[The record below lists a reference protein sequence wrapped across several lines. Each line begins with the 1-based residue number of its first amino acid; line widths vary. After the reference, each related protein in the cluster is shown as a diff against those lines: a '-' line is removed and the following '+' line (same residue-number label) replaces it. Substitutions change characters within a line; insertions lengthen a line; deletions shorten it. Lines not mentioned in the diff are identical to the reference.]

1 MYKDWN
7 DYLANNHLQQGVM
20 IYPKDGT
27 YTPVDANGLPE
38 AKVTLVA
45 KETHSCKPLA
55 RAKNFFDQVVV
66 VTGTALTAAAV
77 VTAVPL
83 GIFAASTLAA
93 VSTGSYYIGLACT
106 AYSVTMCVFVSPY
119 FTVLFT
125 FSRNGYDKITHD
137 ESVLTEGLLVATTLF
152 SGLTSFWNN
161 RVSKSMGEHVRK
173 MELWDTVVAGS
184 IFEIMYL

>member
-1 MYKDWN
+1 MDAGGRVYKDWD
-7 DYLANNHLQQGVM
+7 DYLANNHLQQGVL

-106 AYSVTMCVFVSPY
+106 AYSVTMCVFFPSY
-119 FTVLFT
+119 FTVLFIFPGMDT
-125 FSRNGYDKITHD
+125 IKLHTMSLFLPKAS
-137 ESVLTEGLLVATTLF
+137 SLLQPHSLV
-152 SGLTSFWNN
+152 
-161 RVSKSMGEHVRK
+161 
-173 MELWDTVVAGS
+173 
-184 IFEIMYL
+184 